1 MKVVAATEFIQ
12 KLNSTPM
19 QGDLTPSSAT
29 PYLNFHSFCNP
40 KNVVLPGTK
49 RRRTRHKKLS
59 KSKLSY
65 KKTLNNHLS
74 RNKYKMRGG

>member
-1 MKVVAATEFIQ
+1 MKTF
-12 KLNSTPM
+12 KNLFSLFNS
-19 QGDLTPSSAT
+19 
-29 PYLNFHSFCNP
+29 
-40 KNVVLPGTK
+40 KKTK